1 MKKKLFVLLSLLV
14 LLIFVSVISI
24 KKIKSAAES
33 TVTKTEI
40 KNSEPKMIKKTVS
53 KKESSVFDEPQ
64 VVTKEVYPKLDLVGD
79 KLYEYTVPV
88 GTVVNV
94 KPVNGNDDWVE
105 IVSDP
110 KKGFIE
116 KSILEPREKYIET
129 RENSRQ
135 SMLTN
140 EELKIKLD
148 QDLDQFVK
156 EKGGDVSVYVESVNE
171 DVKYSYNGDKVN
183 RTASSIKL
191 PFITY
196 LMTLVD
202 KNKVDLNTKLTY
214 TANYTMDGTG
224 IIQFEPV
231 GSQYTVEKLAELVI
245 RYSDNIAYIMLLN
258 YVGEQEFVNFLGQL
272 DPNSPNNRVF
282 STPHILTKA
291 MDYVHTNQD
300 KSENIKTL
308 YNWLQQ
314 SIFDD
319 GVAVGLP
326 GVDVAHKTGWM
337 PMYAVS
343 NDIALVKDEKNPY
356 FVTIMTGGYDEK
368 YSEKSIGDIA
378 KIIDNSM
385 LQLKKN

>member
-1 MKKKLFVLLSLLV
+1 MLIVVSFLTFKKV
-14 LLIFVSVISI
+14 
-24 KKIKSAAES
+24 KSA
-33 TVTKTEI
+33 VTPVTTKTALKETKDTEI
-40 KNSEPKMIKKTVS
+40 KKPLETKEKKS
-53 KKESSVFDEPQ
+53 IFEEKQ
-64 VVTKEVYPKLDLVGD
+64 VVTKEVYPRLDLAGE

-94 KPVNGNDDWVE
+94 KPVEGNEEWVE
-105 IVSDP
+105 IDCNP
-110 KKGFIE
+110 KKGYIE
-116 KSILEPREKYIET
+116 KSILEPREKYIAA
-129 RENSRQ
+129 REEERQ
-135 SMLTN
+135 PKLTN
-140 EELKIKLD
+140 EEFKNNLD
-148 QDLDQFVK
+148 KNLDEFVK
-156 EKGGDVSVYVESVNE
+156 EKGGDISIYVESVDE
-171 DVKYSYNGDKVN
+171 KLTYSYNGDKVN

-191 PFITY
+191 TFITY
-196 LMTLVD
+196 LMTLID
-202 KNKVDLNTKLTY
+202 NKKINLEDKLTY

-231 GSQYTVEKLAELVI
+231 GGQYTIEKLAELVI

-258 YVGEQEFVNFLGQL
+258 HVGEQEFINFLGQL

-291 MDYVHTNQD
+291 MDYVYTNQATS
-300 KSENIKTL
+300 KNMKTL

-368 YSEKSIGDIA
+368 YSEKSIGDLS
-378 KIIDNSM
+378 KIIDKEM